1 MNLRKISILI
11 VDDHQL
17 IIDGLKALLN
27 GQDLIRIEAGFP
39 SGPEALQWL
48 RDHTVDVVLADINM
62 PVMNGIELT
71 RQIRTLCPD
80 TAVLAL
86 TMHNDGTLI
95 SRMIEAGASGYII
108 KSSGI
113 DELTEA
119 IQTVA
124 AGGKFLSREAQSVIM
139 QRIYSAH
146 DAIASVSPDAVMLTP
161 RETEILKLIAHEFSN
176 EQIAAKLF
184 ISERTVETHRKN
196 IFIKTGTKTI
206 VGLIKY
212 AMENHLLE

>member
-1 MNLRKISILI
+1 MNHKKIKILI

-17 IIDGLKALLN
+17 IIDGLRVLLN
-27 GQDLIRIEAGFP
+27 EQEQICIEAGFS
-39 SGPEALQWL
+39 SGREAMHWL
-48 RDHTVDVVLADINM
+48 GEHSVDVVLVDINM
-62 PVMNGIELT
+62 PVMNGIEFT
-71 RQIRTLCPD
+71 RQVRLLYPD
-80 TAVLAL
+80 MAVLAL

-95 SRMIEAGASGYII
+95 SRMIEAGASGYIM

-113 DELTEA
+113 DELIEA
-119 IQTVA
+119 IHAV
-124 AGGKFLSREAQSVIM
+124 AGGEKFLSREAQSVIM

-146 DAIASVSPDAVMLTP
+146 DVIASVSPDAVMLTP
-161 RETEILKLIAHEFSN
+161 RETEILKLIAHEYSN
-176 EQIAAKLF
+176 EQIAGKLF

-212 AMENHLLE
+212 AMENQLID